1 MKVEVRLY
9 KRFDVDLVSMV
20 DAGYPVSTMMKDA
33 LISYANGDPIHYLI
47 DENLEYSFRNK
58 NSVRF
63 RLTIP
68 NEERNAIYVLQSI
81 KHGYRNNFLKSLLR
95 NALVQQNLGCYFSD
109 LDVYSLHD
117 IERKGLP
124 VKYYDNL
131 IPLSTIRVPK
141 EVTFNDRTV
150 RIEHNTVQA
159 KTNYATKPNFSNKL
173 VENKKIVNKNINYA
187 SSKPSNRANKS
198 VKKVNNDN
206 TTFVNQEVH
215 TSQIRHNNIVNSNL
229 NNNYQNQGYKEPMI
243 NPNYQASNYVESNYN
258 PNNEFNNANRDYIE
272 STTTNRDNS
281 YNDYNNMNNTNNMN
295 NIGNI
300 DVTNNMNISNNMN
313 IPNNIDVNNSYT
325 HTNNVNNMDNINNMN
340 NTNNMS
346 NSYTNNSMNQ
356 YMSSSEY
363 NNEPDI
369 DDDND
374 NLMSGE
380 EFANLLDNL

>member
-33 LISYANGDPIHYLI
+33 LISYANGEPIHYLI

-68 NEERNAIYVLQSI
+68 DEERNAIYVLTSI

-95 NALVQQNLGCYFSD
+95 NTLVQQNLGCYFSD

-117 IERKGLP
+117 IDRKGLP
-124 VKYYDNL
+124 VRYYDNL

-150 RIEHNTVQA
+150 RIEHNKVQS
-159 KTNYATKPNFSNKL
+159 KTNYTTKPNFNNKII
-173 VENKKIVNKNINYA
+173 ENKKIANKNINYV
-187 SSKPSNRANKS
+187 STKPSNRANKS
-198 VKKVNNDN
+198 VRKANSNN
-206 TTFVNQEVH
+206 TTFVNQDAY
-215 TSQIRHNNIVNSNL
+215 TSQNRSNDIVNRNL
-229 NNNYQNQGYKEPMI
+229 NNNYQAQSYKEPMI
-243 NPNYQASNYVESNYN
+243 EPSYQTSNYVKSNYN
-258 PNNEFNNANRDYIE
+258 LNNELNNANSNYKEPTIAKQ
-272 STTTNRDNS
+272 DNS

-295 NIGNI
+295 NIGNV
-300 DVTNNMNISNNMN
+300 DVINNMNIPNNMD

-325 HTNNVNNMDNINNMN
+325 HTNNVNNMDNMNNMN
-340 NTNNMS
+340 N
-346 NSYTNNSMNQ
+346 SYINNSMNQ
-356 YMSSSEY
+356 ITGPSEY
-363 NNEPDI
+363 DNESDF
-369 DDDND
+369 DNDD

-380 EFANLLDNL
+380 EFANMLDNL